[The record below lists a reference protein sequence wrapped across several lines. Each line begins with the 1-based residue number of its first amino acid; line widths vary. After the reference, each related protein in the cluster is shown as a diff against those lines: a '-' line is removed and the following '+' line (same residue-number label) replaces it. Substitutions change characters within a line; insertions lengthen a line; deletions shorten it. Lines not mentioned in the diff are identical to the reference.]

1 MVLKDAELDELW
13 RGLGY
18 YRGKIRE
25 HLEAATET
33 EATMSSMVPE
43 RLFREYRELKHDYEH
58 DHEALGKLQA
68 DYQKRITELKTSD
81 PKAELQAFERQL
93 SQLVSDI
100 ATFNLDRQTI
110 VNRVVGIRDDIRKKM
125 QALGFKGHF

>member
-13 RGLGY
+13 RTLGS

-33 EATMSSMVPE
+33 EATMASMVPE

-68 DYQKRITELKTSD
+68 DYQKRIAELKARD
-81 PKAELQAFERQL
+81 PRVELQVFEREL

-100 ATFNLDRQTI
+100 ATYNLDRQSI
-110 VNRVVGIRDDIRKKM
+110 VNRVVDMRNKIRSRM
-125 QALGFKGHF
+125 QALGYKGHF

>member
-13 RGLGY
+13 RALGS

-33 EATMSSMVPE
+33 EATMSSMVSE

-58 DHEALGKLQA
+58 DHEALGKLQG
-68 DYQKRITELKTSD
+68 DYQRRI
-81 PKAELQAFERQL
+81 AELQAARNQLQVYERDL
-93 SQLVSDI
+93 SHLISDI
-100 ATFNLDRQTI
+100 ATFNIDQKSIAGRITSF
-110 VNRVVGIRDDIRKKM
+110 REKIRADLR
-125 QALGFKGHF
+125 AGGYRGNF